1 MPIVPTSADREDVV
15 RRLESGPSFGA
26 SPPPVVVTLIAWI
39 TAIITSLLN
48 YVSTSLGVISDDA
61 AALDERVAELEANV
75 PQAAPAAQPTPSTPT
90 SQQPARPSTRT
101 RCKRCHALGHDTTD
115 CRSRD
120 PVAVKKRVSNNQKA
134 RKRQQEATQLPASTA
149 PYVLSFDPLRHIHQ
163 PIPPTTTHA
172 LLAQAADAKELRRRK
187 VQSMRDKRRK
197 GAGPSA
203 AE

>member
-1 MPIVPTSADREDVV
+1 MPTVLTSVDREDVE
-15 RRLESGPSFGA
+15 RRLTTGPSLGA
-26 SPPPVVVTLIAWI
+26 NPPPMIVTIISWI

-48 YVSTSLGVISDDA
+48 FVSLFLGVISDDLA
-61 AALDERVAELEANV
+61 GLTDRVSELEENV
-75 PQAAPAAQPTPSTPT
+75 PYPAPAAQPTPPTQT
-90 SQQPARPSTRT
+90 SQQPPRPSART
-101 RCKRCHALGHDTTD
+101 RCKRCHALGHDTAD

-134 RKRQQEATQLPASTA
+134 RKRQQEATQLPASAA
-149 PYVLSFDPLRHIHQ
+149 PYHLSFDPLRYIHQ

-197 GAGPSA
+197 GAGPSTA
-203 AE
+203 A